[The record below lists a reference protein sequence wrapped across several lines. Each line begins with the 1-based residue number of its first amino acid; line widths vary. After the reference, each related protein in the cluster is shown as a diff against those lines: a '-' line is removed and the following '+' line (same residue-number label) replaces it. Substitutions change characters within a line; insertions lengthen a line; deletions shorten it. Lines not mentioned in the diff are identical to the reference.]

1 MSVALNALK
10 DRLSL
15 RSIDRSTSFEAP
27 CVNELRESGAW
38 NAARKGGKRGKR
50 KETRDVEKE
59 DSGCTRLDSSL
70 LVHGVKYTLVFASY
84 AFAKPNNREE
94 RGKG

>member
-1 MSVALNALK
+1 M
-10 DRLSL
+10 
-15 RSIDRSTSFEAP
+15 IDRSTSFEAP

-38 NAARKGGKRGKR
+38 NAARKGGKKGKR
-50 KETRDVEKE
+50 KETREAEKE
-59 DSGCTRLDSSL
+59 DPGCTRLDSSL

-84 AFAKPNNREE
+84 AFAKPNNDEE